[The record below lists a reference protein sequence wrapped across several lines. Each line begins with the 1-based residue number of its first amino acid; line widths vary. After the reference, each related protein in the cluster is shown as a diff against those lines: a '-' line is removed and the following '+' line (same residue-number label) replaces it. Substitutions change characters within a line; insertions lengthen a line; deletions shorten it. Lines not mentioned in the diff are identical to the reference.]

1 MAFEFVDDYVQFL
14 YEMMLDDRQMSIDDE
29 LNRKKNI
36 WKQPKIEKIYLKLLA
51 EIREHEV
58 EQTDWNKNIYKRK

>member
-36 WKQPKIEKIYLKLLA
+36 WKQPKIEKIYLKLLV

>member
-1 MAFEFVDDYVQFL
+1 LEHLSRLMAFEFVDDYVQFL

-36 WKQPKIEKIYLKLLA
+36 
-51 EIREHEV
+51 
-58 EQTDWNKNIYKRK
+58 